1 MISSQSPA
9 SRSANSS
16 RCGTPTSRAGTPSS
30 STVELDEDE
39 QQEIAVEF
47 NQQISKNAAL
57 KERRDLLDARLK
69 GYRQEKLKR
78 KLSIDSQLLSV
89 AQDEV
94 GIKKRLIEKLDNMDK
109 QQANNMNKLTANME
123 QLTGS
128 SAVEVHVD
136 FIETMNIFMINF
148 VLYIILFLYSYNLK
162 TARVADM
169 HEYLKLF
176 SICKTHK

>member
-69 GYRQEKLKR
+69 GYRR